1 MIALA
6 AGTYA
11 YVATVQ
17 GKQSGKTSVTVTH
30 NADGS
35 TTIAE
40 DGAGSFQGMDG
51 TAKATLSLGTDS
63 APTAYSSHVDV
74 AGTALDY
81 GVTFSGATATI
92 NGGLGGGSTF
102 TLAVGEHFAI
112 VDGGLLS
119 GFVALPMQVAAWPG
133 AQLQGIAAIYG
144 RETPLTLDAAAKPVR
159 PAGVPAGDVSLS
171 YSAPIAL
178 VEWYDPTTMVMD
190 ELDVPSQAFTVARS
204 R

>member
-1 MIALA
+1 VIAVA

-17 GKQSGKTSVTVTH
+17 GKPSGKTTVTVTH

-35 TTIAE
+35 IAIAE
-40 DGAGSFQGMDG
+40 DGAGSFQGMAG
-51 TAKATLSLGTDS
+51 TAKATLSLGPDA
-63 APTAYSSHVDV
+63 APTAYASHVEA
-74 AGTALDY
+74 AGTTLDY
-81 GVTFSGATATI
+81 SVTFSGSTATV

-102 TLAVGEHFAI
+102 TLAAGEHFAV

-119 GFVALPMQVAAWPG
+119 GFVALPMEAAAWPG

-144 RETPLTLDAAAKPVR
+144 REAPLTLDAAAKPAR
-159 PAGVPAGDVSLS
+159 PAGVPAADVSLS
-171 YSAPIAL
+171 FSAPIGI
-178 VEWYDPTTMVMD
+178 VEWYDPTTMVLD
-190 ELDVPSQAFTVARS
+190 ELDVPSQAFAVARS